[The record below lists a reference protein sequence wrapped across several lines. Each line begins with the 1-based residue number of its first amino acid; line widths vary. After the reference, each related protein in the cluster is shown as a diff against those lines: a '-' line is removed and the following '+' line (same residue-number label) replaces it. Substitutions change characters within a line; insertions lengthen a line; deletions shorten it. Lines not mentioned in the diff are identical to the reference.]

1 VSVEPARLA
10 DVYGAPVYVGE
21 ARVGVVAEVFADA
34 DRLRVVGLGISLP
47 DGSSR
52 FLPWAAARL
61 EERAVRSTTPLAFL
75 AAHELEYYAAH
86 ASRLD
91 ADDPAGA
98 AMYPDGVLVAAR
110 DDPPDGVLTAAGEG
124 TPTG

>member
-1 VSVEPARLA
+1 LSVEPARLA
-10 DVYGAPVYVGE
+10 DVHGAPVYIGE
-21 ARVGVVAEVFADA
+21 TRVGVVVEVFADA
-34 DRLRVVGLGISLP
+34 NRRRVVGLGISLP

-61 EERAVRSTTPLAFL
+61 EDRAVRSTTPLAFL
-75 AAHELEYYAAH
+75 AADELEYYAAH

-91 ADDPAGA
+91 ADDRAGA
-98 AMYPDGVLVAAR
+98 GLYPDGVLVATR
-110 DDPPDGVLTAAGEG
+110 DDPSHGVLTAAREG